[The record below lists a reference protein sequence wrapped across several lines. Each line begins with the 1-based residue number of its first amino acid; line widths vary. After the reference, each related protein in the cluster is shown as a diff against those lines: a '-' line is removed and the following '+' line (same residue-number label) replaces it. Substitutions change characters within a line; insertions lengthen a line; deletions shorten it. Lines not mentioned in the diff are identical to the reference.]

1 MDCHMPEMD
10 GFEASTRIRATV
22 GALRDIPIVAMTADA
37 MSGNREKC
45 LSAGMNDDV
54 SKPWGI
60 AELEKVLARWL
71 ASREPK

>member
-1 MDCHMPEMD
+1 MPEMD
-10 GFEASTRIRATV
+10 GFEASKRIRATV

-37 MSGNREKC
+37 MSGDREKC

-54 SKPWGI
+54 SKPGDI